1 MSEQKTTNA
10 KGTYKVTMLNNINAA
25 IGKMENAQDL
35 ITAALV
41 LKDMVNLTD
50 DEKTMMAKAKDTST
64 RLVVAMSE
72 LSDILLN
79 VGCRGVKRLDDGTI
93 QISSREDKQ

>member
-10 KGTYKVTMLNNINAA
+10 KGTYKVTMLNNLNAA
-25 IGKMENAQDL
+25 IASIENAQDL

-41 LKDMVNLTD
+41 LKDMVSLTD
-50 DEKTMMAKAKDTST
+50 DEKSMMAKAKEISNS
-64 RLVVAMSE
+64 LLVAMSE
-72 LSDILLN
+72 LSDILLD
-79 VGCRGVKRLDDGTI
+79 VGYRGVKRLDDGTI

>member
-1 MSEQKTTNA
+1 MSEQKTANA
-10 KGTYKVTMLNNINAA
+10 ERTYKVTMLNNLNAA

-41 LKDMVNLTD
+41 LKDTASLTD

-72 LSDILLN
+72 LSDILLD
-79 VGCRGVKRLDDGTI
+79 VGYRGVKRLDDGTM

>member
-10 KGTYKVTMLNNINAA
+10 ERTNKVTMLNNINAA
-25 IGKMENAQDL
+25 IRRMENAQDL

-41 LKDMVNLTD
+41 LKDMVSLTD
-50 DEKTMMAKAKDTST
+50 GEKSMMAKAKEISNS
-64 RLVVAMSE
+64 LLVAMSE
-72 LSDILLN
+72 LSDILLD
-79 VGCRGVKRLDDGTI
+79 VGYRGVKRLDDGTM

>member
-1 MSEQKTTNA
+1 MSEQKATNA
-10 KGTYKVTMLNNINAA
+10 ERTYKVTMLNNLNAA

-35 ITAALV
+35 IIAALV
-41 LKDMVNLTD
+41 LKDIVNLTD

-72 LSDILLN
+72 LSDILLD
-79 VGCRGVKRLDDGTI
+79 VGYRGVKRLDDGTM

>member
-1 MSEQKTTNA
+1 MSEQKTANA
-10 KGTYKVTMLNNINAA
+10 ERTYKVTMLNNLNAA

-41 LKDMVNLTD
+41 LKDMASLTD
-50 DEKTMMAKAKDTST
+50 DEKSMMAKAKEISNS
-64 RLVVAMSE
+64 LLVAMSE
-72 LSDILLN
+72 LSDILLD
-79 VGCRGVKRLDDGTI
+79 VGYRGVKRLDNGTM

>member
-10 KGTYKVTMLNNINAA
+10 EKTYKVTMLNNLNAA
-25 IGKMENAQDL
+25 ISKMENAQDL

-41 LKDMVNLTD
+41 LKDTASLTD

-72 LSDILLN
+72 LSDILLD
-79 VGCRGVKRLDDGTI
+79 VGYRGVKRLDDGTM
-93 QISSREDKQ
+93 QISSREDK

>member
-1 MSEQKTTNA
+1 MSEQKTTNT

-25 IGKMENAQDL
+25 ISRMENAQDL

-41 LKDMVNLTD
+41 LKDMVSLTD
-50 DEKTMMAKAKDTST
+50 DEKSMMAKAKEISNS
-64 RLVVAMSE
+64 LLVAMSE
-72 LSDILLN
+72 LSDILLD
-79 VGCRGVKRLDDGTI
+79 VGDRGVKRLDDGTM

>member
-10 KGTYKVTMLNNINAA
+10 ERTYKVTMLNNINAA
-25 IGKMENAQDL
+25 ITKMENAQDL

-41 LKDMVNLTD
+41 LKDTASLTD
-50 DEKTMMAKAKDTST
+50 DEKELMDKAKDTST
-64 RLVVAMSE
+64 RLVVVMSE

-79 VGCRGVKRLDDGTI
+79 VGYRGVKQLEDGTI

>member
-1 MSEQKTTNA
+1 MSEQETTNA
-10 KGTYKVTMLNNINAA
+10 ERTYKVTMLNNINAA
-25 IGKMENAQDL
+25 ITKMENAQDL

-41 LKDMVNLTD
+41 LKDTASLTD
-50 DEKTMMAKAKDTST
+50 DEKALMDKAKDTSI
-64 RLVVAMSE
+64 RLVVVMSE

-79 VGCRGVKRLDDGTI
+79 VGYRGVKRLEDGTI

>member
-10 KGTYKVTMLNNINAA
+10 ERTYKVTMLNNLNAA
-25 IGKMENAQDL
+25 INKMENAQDL

-41 LKDMVNLTD
+41 LKDTASLTD
-50 DEKTMMAKAKDTST
+50 DEKALMDKAKDTST
-64 RLVVAMSE
+64 RLVVVMSE

-79 VGCRGVKRLDDGTI
+79 VGYRGVKRLEDGTI
-93 QISSREDKQ
+93 QISSSEDKQ

>member
-1 MSEQKTTNA
+1 MSEQKTTNT

-25 IGKMENAQDL
+25 IRRMENAQDL

-41 LKDMVNLTD
+41 LKDMVSLTD

-72 LSDILLN
+72 LSDILLD
-79 VGCRGVKRLDDGTI
+79 VGYRGVKRLDNGTM
-93 QISSREDKQ
+93 QISSREDK

>member
-1 MSEQKTTNA
+1 MSEQKTANA
-10 KGTYKVTMLNNINAA
+10 ERTYKVTMLNNLNAA

-41 LKDMVNLTD
+41 LKDMASLTD

-72 LSDILLN
+72 LSDILLD
-79 VGCRGVKRLDDGTI
+79 VGYRGVKRLDNGTM
-93 QISSREDKQ
+93 QISSREDK

>member
-10 KGTYKVTMLNNINAA
+10 KGTYKVTMLNNLNAA

-72 LSDILLN
+72 LSDILLD
-79 VGCRGVKRLDDGTI
+79 VGYRGVKRLDDGTM
-93 QISSREDKQ
+93 QISSREDKK

>member
-1 MSEQKTTNA
+1 MSEQKTANT
-10 KGTYKVTMLNNINAA
+10 KGTYKITMLNNLNAA
-25 IGKMENAQDL
+25 IRRIENAQDL

-41 LKDMVNLTD
+41 LKDMVSLTD
-50 DEKTMMAKAKDTST
+50 DEKALMAKAKETSD

-72 LSDILLN
+72 LSYILLN
-79 VGCRGVKRLDDGTI
+79 VGYRGVKRLEDGTI

>member
-10 KGTYKVTMLNNINAA
+10 KGTYKATMLNNLNAA
-25 IGKMENAQDL
+25 INKMENAQDL

-41 LKDMVNLTD
+41 LKDMVSLTD
-50 DEKTMMAKAKDTST
+50 DEKTLMAKAKETST

-72 LSDILLN
+72 LSDVLLN
-79 VGCRGVKRLDDGTI
+79 VGYRGVKRLEDGTM

>member
-10 KGTYKVTMLNNINAA
+10 KGTYKVTMLNNLNAA
-25 IGKMENAQDL
+25 IGRIENAQDL
-35 ITAALV
+35 IVAALV
-41 LKDMVNLTD
+41 LKDMVSLND
-50 DEKTMMAKAKDTST
+50 DERKLMAKASETST

-72 LSDILLN
+72 LSDILLR
-79 VGCRGVKRLDDGTI
+79 VGYRGVKRLDDGTM

>member
-1 MSEQKTTNA
+1 MSDQKATNA
-10 KGTYKVTMLNNINAA
+10 ERTYKETMLNNISAA
-25 IGKMENAQDL
+25 ISKMENAQDL
-35 ITAALV
+35 IIAALV
-41 LKDMVNLTD
+41 LKDTASLTN
-50 DEKTMMAKAKDTST
+50 DEKTLMDKAKDTST

-79 VGCRGVKRLDDGTI
+79 VGYRGVKKMENGTI

>member
-10 KGTYKVTMLNNINAA
+10 ERTYKVTMLNNLNAA
-25 IGKMENAQDL
+25 ITKMENAQDL

-41 LKDMVNLTD
+41 LKDTASLTD
-50 DEKTMMAKAKDTST
+50 DEKALMDKAKDTST
-64 RLVVAMSE
+64 RLVVVMSE

-79 VGCRGVKRLDDGTI
+79 VGYRGVKRLDDGTI
-93 QISSREDKQ
+93 QISSREDKK

>member
-10 KGTYKVTMLNNINAA
+10 ERTYKVTMLNNLSAA
-25 IGKMENAQDL
+25 INKMENAQDL

-41 LKDMVNLTD
+41 LKDTASLTD
-50 DEKTMMAKAKDTST
+50 DEKALMDKAKDTST
-64 RLVVAMSE
+64 RLVVVMSE

-79 VGCRGVKRLDDGTI
+79 VGYRGVKRLDDGTI
-93 QISSREDKQ
+93 QISSREDKK

>member
-10 KGTYKVTMLNNINAA
+10 ERTYKVTMLNNLNAA
-25 IGKMENAQDL
+25 INKMENAQDL

-41 LKDMVNLTD
+41 LKDTAALTD
-50 DEKTMMAKAKDTST
+50 DEKALMDKAKDTST

-72 LSDILLN
+72 LSDILLD
-79 VGCRGVKRLDDGTI
+79 VGYRGLKRLDDGTM

>member
-10 KGTYKVTMLNNINAA
+10 KGTYKVTMLNNLNAA
-25 IGKMENAQDL
+25 INKMENAQDL

-41 LKDMVNLTD
+41 LKDTAALTD
-50 DEKTMMAKAKDTST
+50 DEKALMDKAKDTST

-72 LSDILLN
+72 LSDILLD
-79 VGCRGVKRLDDGTI
+79 VGYRGVKRLDDGTM

>member
-1 MSEQKTTNA
+1 MSEQKTAN
-10 KGTYKVTMLNNINAA
+10 KGTYKITMLNNLNAA
-25 IGKMENAQDL
+25 ISRIENAQDL
-35 ITAALV
+35 IVAALV

-50 DEKTMMAKAKDTST
+50 DEKTLIAKAKETST

-79 VGCRGVKRLDDGTI
+79 IGYRGVKRLEDGTM

>member
-1 MSEQKTTNA
+1 MSEQKTTDA
-10 KGTYKVTMLNNINAA
+10 KGTYKVTMLNDLNAA
-25 IGKMENAQDL
+25 INKMENAQDL

-41 LKDMVNLTD
+41 LKDTAALTD
-50 DEKTMMAKAKDTST
+50 DEKALMDKAKDTST

-72 LSDILLN
+72 LSDILLD
-79 VGCRGVKRLDDGTI
+79 VGYRGLKRLDDGTM

>member
-10 KGTYKVTMLNNINAA
+10 EKTYKVTMLNNLNAA
-25 IGKMENAQDL
+25 ISKMENAQDL

-41 LKDMVNLTD
+41 LKDTASLTD

-72 LSDILLN
+72 LSDILLD
-79 VGCRGVKRLDDGTI
+79 VGYRGVKRLDDGTM
-93 QISSREDKQ
+93 QISSREGKQ

>member
-79 VGCRGVKRLDDGTI
+79 VGYRGVKRLDDGTI

>member
-1 MSEQKTTNA
+1 MSEQKTTNT

-25 IGKMENAQDL
+25 IRRMENAQDL

-41 LKDMVNLTD
+41 LKDMVSLTD
-50 DEKTMMAKAKDTST
+50 GEKSMMAKAKEISNS
-64 RLVVAMSE
+64 LLVAMSE
-72 LSDILLN
+72 LSDILLD
-79 VGCRGVKRLDDGTI
+79 VGYRGVKRLDDGTM

>member
-10 KGTYKVTMLNNINAA
+10 ERTNKVTMLDNLNAA
-25 IGKMENAQDL
+25 ISRIENAQDL
-35 ITAALV
+35 IVAALV
-41 LKDMVNLTD
+41 LKDMVSLTD
-50 DEKTMMAKAKDTST
+50 DERKLMAKASETST

-72 LSDILLN
+72 LSDILLR
-79 VGCRGVKRLDDGTI
+79 VGYRGVKRLDDGTM

>member
-10 KGTYKVTMLNNINAA
+10 ERTNKVTMLDNLNAA
-25 IGKMENAQDL
+25 ISRIENAQDL
-35 ITAALV
+35 IVAALV
-41 LKDMVNLTD
+41 LKDMVSLTD
-50 DEKTMMAKAKDTST
+50 DERKLMAKARETST

-72 LSDILLN
+72 LSDILLR
-79 VGCRGVKRLDDGTI
+79 VGYRGVKRLDDGTM

>member
-25 IGKMENAQDL
+25 ITKMENAQDL

-64 RLVVAMSE
+64 RLVVVMSE
-72 LSDILLN
+72 LSDILLD
-79 VGCRGVKRLDDGTI
+79 VGYRGVKRLDDGTM

>member
-10 KGTYKVTMLNNINAA
+10 KGTYKVTMLNDLNAA
-25 IGKMENAQDL
+25 INRMENAQDL

-72 LSDILLN
+72 LSDILLD
-79 VGCRGVKRLDDGTI
+79 VGYRGVKRLDDGTM

>member
-10 KGTYKVTMLNNINAA
+10 KGTYKVTMLNDLNAA
-25 IGKMENAQDL
+25 INRMENAQDL

-41 LKDMVNLTD
+41 LKDTAALTD
-50 DEKTMMAKAKDTST
+50 DEKALMDKAKDTST

-72 LSDILLN
+72 LSDILLD
-79 VGCRGVKRLDDGTI
+79 VGYRGLKRLDDGTM